1 MNQPIFQIKNEE
13 VADNYGRFSIE
24 PLEKGYGHT
33 LGNALRR
40 VLLSSLPGA
49 AVTRVSVSGLKH
61 QFGTIKGVKEDGV
74 DLLLNIKKLRV
85 EYDGEKPVKLTLSA
99 KGAGEVL
106 AKNIKCP
113 TGVKIANL
121 DLLIATLSDS
131 KSKLDVQMEVQ
142 SGVGYKEAED
152 EEDTSVGQISIDSD
166 FSPVKRVNL
175 KVEEAR
181 VGRFTNY
188 DKLTLE
194 VWTDG
199 TIEPEE
205 ALKKSAQI
213 LSLYLTQIISPSAKN
228 KKTAGGNTQ
237 LLAAANLSVEELGIP
252 TRIANA
258 LTNAGYETAGSLI
271 SVGKSEVS
279 KVRNLGEKS
288 VKIVEAALRE
298 KGISWE

>member
-1 MNQPIFQIKNEE
+1 
-13 VADNYGRFSIE
+13 
-24 PLEKGYGHT
+24 
-33 LGNALRR
+33 
-40 VLLSSLPGA
+40 
-49 AVTRVSVSGLKH
+49 
-61 QFGTIKGVKEDGV
+61 
-74 DLLLNIKKLRV
+74 
-85 EYDGEKPVKLTLSA
+85 
-99 KGAGEVL
+99 
-106 AKNIKCP
+106 
-113 TGVKIANL
+113 
-121 DLLIATLSDS
+121 
-131 KSKLDVQMEVQ
+131 MEVQ
-142 SGVGYKEAED
+142 SGIGYKEAED

-194 VWTDG
+194 IWTDG

-228 KKTAGGNTQ
+228 KKAAGGNTR

-271 SVGKSEVS
+271 SVGKGEVS

-288 VKIVEAALRE
+288 VKIVEAALKE